1 MLPGSAWNRS
11 LQLSVSCC
19 QISSTNTGRV
29 FFFRSR
35 AGGLA
40 VKQSSSHHK
49 TQEAFEITA
58 PTVRRRRFAS
68 HFCKTEKKST
78 EYYYN
83 VWIEVVVWIQTSERD
98 KMMKDE
104 THNDGDVLLTK
115 KMEWKCRGKKR
126 SVLGEQ
132 QTVSVMISPLI
143 VLPVTCPQHVQPF
156 TPIPRSNFISLPDCC
171 SLFCQTW
178 TSCNTDLFYL
188 GLLALIQ
195 LQQPLEKAI
204 IINTD

>member
-68 HFCKTEKKST
+68 HFCKTGKKVQNIIT
-78 EYYYN
+78 M
-83 VWIEVVVWIQTSERD
+83 SELRLWFGFKQARETKWWRMKLT
-98 KMMKDE
+98 KMG
-104 THNDGDVLLTK
+104 TFCWLK

-126 SVLGEQ
+126 SVLGNHFYN
-132 QTVSVMISPLI
+132 TTSSKLCPSWFPLSSSSLF
-143 VLPVTCPQHVQPF
+143 VLST
-156 TPIPRSNFISLPDCC
+156 SSLSLP
-171 SLFCQTW
+171 SLVQT
-178 TSCNTDLFYL
+178 SSPSLIAVLSFVKPE
-188 GLLALIQ
+188 LLATLTSFT
-195 LQQPLEKAI
+195 LVSWH
-204 IINTD
+204 